1 MKYPRNARIFRG
13 HLDAA
18 PFLGVVFLVVI
29 FFGLQS
35 SMVFTPGVKINLP
48 VQEGLAGTGNPAVA
62 VAVDLA
68 GQFYFENQA
77 IAEAGLRDKLK
88 ATIKGAKSPM
98 ALIIEA
104 DEGVGYEVIVRLS
117 KLARE
122 LGFREALLATRPKV
136 FAPSANPAR

>member
-1 MKYPRNARIFRG
+1 MKYPRHARIFRG

-18 PFLGVVFLVVI
+18 PFLGVLFLVVM

-35 SMVFTPGVKINLP
+35 SLVFTPGVKINLP

-62 VAVDLA
+62 VAVDLT

-77 IAEAGLRDKLK
+77 ITEKSLRERLAAISKS
-88 ATIKGAKSPM
+88 AASPM

-104 DEGVGYEVIVRLS
+104 DEGVAYEVVVRLS
-117 KLARE
+117 KVARE
-122 LGFREALLATRPKV
+122 LGFKEALLATRPKV
-136 FAPSANPAR
+136 FAPAPSPAP